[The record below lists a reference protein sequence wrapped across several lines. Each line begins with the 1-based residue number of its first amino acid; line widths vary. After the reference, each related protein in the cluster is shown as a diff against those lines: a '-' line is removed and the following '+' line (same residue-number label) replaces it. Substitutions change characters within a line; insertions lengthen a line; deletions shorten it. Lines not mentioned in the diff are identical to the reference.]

1 MTAVASS
8 GPGAK
13 GDTGPEGSGY
23 TGATA
28 PLGGLRVAVVGVG
41 VPMETFLD
49 RLLSGLAARG
59 ASLEV
64 VSRVAPPVS
73 WLGERSARWRYGPG
87 PRQARPLARLARAG
101 GAVPAGRTFGDLF
114 VDRLRGRVGPG
125 DAGWARRAV
134 GDADVVYVP
143 WINTLIDWPEL
154 FDAGPPVVTSCR
166 GRMITVDPWHPSD
179 PARPAELR
187 AVFDRVERVHCV
199 SEAMGREAMAFG
211 LHPDRS
217 TVITPAVDPAAFAPR
232 DAGRE
237 PGPVRVVATGSL
249 TWLKDQEHALRGI
262 RRAVDLGADFRYEVV
277 GDGVERD
284 RFRFTA
290 GELGLAGR
298 VGLAGRRSP
307 AQVFEHLRSA
317 DVFLHTSCTEGIS
330 NAVLEA
336 MSCGL
341 PVVTT
346 EAGGMAEA
354 VRHDVDGLLVGVR
367 DPAAVGAALH
377 RLATEPDTRARL
389 GRAARARI
397 VDRFRLDQQL
407 DAFGALLLDAAG
419 TR

>member
-1 MTAVASS
+1 MTEVAPADDGDAGST
-8 GPGAK
+8 
-13 GDTGPEGSGY
+13 GDTGD
-23 TGATA
+23 TA
-28 PLGGLRVAVVGVG
+28 PLGGLRVAVVGLG

-49 RLLSGLAARG
+49 RLLSGLVARG
-59 ASLEV
+59 ASLSV
-64 VSRVAPPVS
+64 VSRLSPPTD
-73 WLGERSARWRYGPG
+73 WLGARSAHWRYGPG
-87 PRQARPLARLARAG
+87 PRRTRPLARLARAG
-101 GAVPAGRTFGDLF
+101 GAVPAGRTVGDLV
-114 VDRLRGRVGPG
+114 VDRIRGRVGPG
-125 DAGWARRAV
+125 DAGWAPRSV

-143 WINTLIDWPEL
+143 WINALIDWPEL

-166 GRMITVDPWHPSD
+166 GRMITVDPWHPSNPD
-179 PARPAELR
+179 RPAELR

-199 SEAMGREAMAFG
+199 SEAMVREAAAFG
-211 LHPDRS
+211 LRPDRS

-232 DAGRE
+232 DGERA

-262 RRAVDLGADFRYEVV
+262 RRAVDLGADIGYQAV

-290 GELGLAGR
+290 GELDLAER
-298 VGLAGRRSP
+298 VELAGRRSP
-307 AQVFEHLRSA
+307 AEVLEHLRAA

-336 MSCGL
+336 MACGL

-389 GRAARARI
+389 GQAARATI

-419 TR
+419 SR